1 MDIGSMLGR
10 SAVAAR
16 VHVNSKRQVLN
27 TAAEVAGRIT
37 GRKPDEILA
46 ALVEREQA
54 GSTGVGN
61 GVALPHAHLPGLERL
76 TAVFLKLEEPVA
88 FAAVDDRPVDLIF
101 ALFAPDKAGAE
112 HLQALAKVS
121 RLLRQRDLREQ
132 LRQAQTATPSTPFS
146 SARLSPPPP
155 EPDRSA

>member
-1 MDIGSMLGR
+1 MDIGSMLAR

-16 VHVNSKRQVLN
+16 VNVNSKRQILST
-27 TAAEVAGRIT
+27 TAEIAARVT
-37 GRKPDEILA
+37 GLKGEHILPP
-46 ALVEREQA
+46 LLEREQA

-61 GVALPHAHLPGLERL
+61 GVALPHAHLPGLQRL

-88 FAAVDDRPVDLIF
+88 FAAVDDRPVDLVF
-101 ALFAPDKAGAE
+101 ALFAPENAGAE

-132 LRQAQTATPSTPFS
+132 LRHAQTADAVYALLVREAQPS
-146 SARLSPPPP
+146 A
-155 EPDRSA
+155 A